1 MDKLLE
7 KLQCDKLLSED
18 QARVVQKEATLKHI
32 PVRSALLN
40 TEFVSAGM
48 LAQYLDGNAALALDA
63 DNFAPDNHALSLL
76 PQHTA
81 RRFSVLP
88 ISLDREKK
96 HLLLAMGDPT
106 NVLVRDAVRREVDLN
121 ISIKY
126 QRADIKQ
133 IKQAIDKC
141 FGTCNS
147 LQIVLRELDQ
157 QIDNTA
163 RHHATEQTPII
174 QLVDAILQDAI
185 TRRASDIHLTPE
197 ASYVQ
202 IRYRIDGVLQV
213 VCYVHISYWSAILV
227 RIKVLSDIDI
237 AETRLAQDGHI
248 SHAIHGQKIDF
259 RVASFPLHIGENLV
273 LRVLDR
279 QRGLL
284 TLKALC
290 AEHKIENTLTKM
302 AREPSG
308 LLLVCGPTGSGKT
321 TTLYALLRSL
331 DASSLNIM
339 TLEDPIEYPMVN
351 IQQTRVHGGAA
362 FGFAQG
368 VRGVLR
374 QDPDVILVGEVRD
387 PDSCAMGC
395 RAAMTGHLVLTSTH
409 ADDCMGAIA
418 RLIEL
423 RTNRSMMASVLTG
436 IVAQRLIRK
445 LCSHCLCKLKDCV
458 MCGGTGYTGRI
469 AIFEC
474 LIVTATFSALLNN
487 GASFAALHQQAV
499 DDGMVPLREVAKSY
513 LQRELTTKNEL
524 QRVFGDSIIND

>member
-7 KLQCDKLLSED
+7 QLQSDKLLSED
-18 QARVVQKEATLKHI
+18 QARVVQTEASLKHLS
-32 PVRSALLN
+32 VRNALQN
-40 TEFVSAGM
+40 TEFVPTAV
-48 LAQYLDGNAALALDA
+48 LARYLGGNVAVALDA
-63 DNFAPDNHALSLL
+63 DDFVPDSHALALL
-76 PQHTA
+76 TQHTA
-81 RRFSVLP
+81 RHFSVLP
-88 ISLDREKK
+88 ISLDKEQN
-96 HLLLAMGDPT
+96 HLLLATGDPT
-106 NVLVRDAVRREVDLN
+106 NVLVRDGVRREIDAS
-121 ISIKY
+121 ISIEY
-126 QRADIKQ
+126 QRANVKQ
-133 IKQAIDKC
+133 IHQALDKC
-141 FGTCNS
+141 FGACNS
-147 LQIVLRELDQ
+147 LQVVLREFDRQ
-157 QIDNTA
+157 VDGIGKQ
-163 RHHATEQTPII
+163 HESEQAPII
-174 QLVDAILQDAI
+174 RLVDAILQDAI

-197 ASYVQ
+197 ASYVRL
-202 IRYRIDGVLQV
+202 RYRIDGVLQV
-213 VCYVHISYWSAILV
+213 VCCLHISYWSAILV

-248 SHAIHGQKIDF
+248 SHKVHGQKIDF
-259 RVASFPLHIGENLV
+259 RVASFPLHAGENLV

-290 AEHKIENTLTKM
+290 AERKIENTLTKM
-302 AREPSG
+302 VREPNG

-321 TTLYALLRSL
+321 TTLYALLRTL

-374 QDPDVILVGEVRD
+374 QDPDVILVGEIRD

-418 RLIEL
+418 RLLEL
-423 RTNRSMMASVLTG
+423 QTNRSMMASVLTG
-436 IVAQRLIRK
+436 LVAQRLIRK
-445 LCSHCLCKLKDCV
+445 LCKQCLSKHSDCGT
-458 MCGGTGYTGRI
+458 CGGTGYSGRI

-474 LIVTATFSALLNN
+474 LIVTDAFSSLLNS
-487 GASFAALHQQAV
+487 GASFAALHKQAV
-499 DDGMVPLREVAKSY
+499 DDGMVPLRQVAKGY
-513 LQRELTTKNEL
+513 LHRGLTTTKEL
-524 QRVFGDSIIND
+524 QRVFGDSIMDE

>member
-7 KLQCDKLLSED
+7 QLQHDKLISED
-18 QARVVQKEATLKHI
+18 QARVVLREAALNQVS
-32 PVRSALLN
+32 VRSALQN
-40 TEFVSAGM
+40 TEFIPATM
-48 LAQYLDGNAALALDA
+48 LGRYLSDDSALALNA
-63 DNFAPDNHALSLL
+63 DDFIPDNDALALL
-76 PQHTA
+76 SQHTA

-88 ISLDREKK
+88 VSLDREKNC
-96 HLLLAMGDPT
+96 LLIVMGDPT
-106 NVLVRDAVRREVDLN
+106 NVLVRDGVRKEIDTS
-121 ISIKY
+121 ISIEY
-126 QRADIKQ
+126 QRADIKL
-133 IKQAIDKC
+133 IKQVLDKC

-147 LQIVLRELDQ
+147 LQFVLREFDQ
-157 QIDNTA
+157 QIESVE
-163 RHHATEQTPII
+163 EQPEAEQAPVIR
-174 QLVDAILQDAI
+174 LVNAILQDAI

-202 IRYRIDGVLQV
+202 VRYRIDGVLQA
-213 VCYVHISYWSAILV
+213 VCCLHISYWSAILV
-227 RIKVLSDIDI
+227 RIKVLSNIDI

-248 SHAIHGQKIDF
+248 SHTVHGQKIDF
-259 RVASFPLHIGENLV
+259 RVASFPLHVGENLV

-290 AEHKIENTLTKM
+290 SERKIENTLAKM
-302 AREPSG
+302 VSEPSG

-321 TTLYALLRSL
+321 TTLYALLRTL
-331 DASSLNIM
+331 DACSLNIM

-351 IQQTRVHGGAA
+351 IQQTRVHGGAG

-374 QDPDVILVGEVRD
+374 QDPDVILIGEIRD

-418 RLIEL
+418 RMLEL
-423 RTNRSMMASVLTG
+423 RTERSMMASVLTG
-436 IVAQRLIRK
+436 LVAQRLIRK
-445 LCSHCLCKLKDCV
+445 LCRHCFGNCGDCG
-458 MCGGTGYTGRI
+458 MCGGTGYSGRI

-474 LIVTATFSALLNN
+474 LIVTDVFSSLLNS

-499 DDGMVPLREVAKSY
+499 DDGMVPLRQVAKAY
-513 LQRELTTKNEL
+513 LHRGLTTMNEL
-524 QRVFGDSIIND
+524 QRVFGDSIISD